1 MKTTIKR
8 SKFLKHTLLHHPCYA
23 LSAIDTNCIG
33 GSMLNY
39 KILLIAAAVLAL
51 TGCHKQVK
59 PPSYIEVPPTKPM
72 QPPVEHINLTS
83 DTLFRFN
90 ASGAQDLLPSGRA
103 KLDEI
108 ARGLQSRY
116 VSIQNIEL
124 VGHTDRL
131 GQAEYNYNLGM
142 KRAKTVYDYL
152 RSRGIPANAM
162 SYKSAGENQ
171 PVTDG
176 CVNVTPRSSLIQCLQ
191 PDRRVS
197 IAIQGVKR

>member
-1 MKTTIKR
+1 
-8 SKFLKHTLLHHPCYA
+8 
-23 LSAIDTNCIG
+23 
-33 GSMLNY
+33 MLNY
-39 KILLIAAAVLAL
+39 KAAFVTAIMLAL
-51 TGCHKQVK
+51 VGCHKQAKV
-59 PPSYIEVPPTKPM
+59 PSYIEVQPTKPTKPM
-72 QPPVEHINLTS
+72 QPVPQPVEYINLTS

-90 ASGAQDLLPSGRA
+90 GSSSSDLLPAGRA

-108 ARGLQSRY
+108 AQGLKARY
-116 VSIQNIEL
+116 VSIQSIEL

-131 GQAEYNYNLGM
+131 GQAEYNYTLGM

-152 RSRGIPANAM
+152 RSRGIPANIM

-176 CVNVTPRSSLIQCLQ
+176 CPNVSPRASLIQCLQ

-197 IAIQGVKR
+197 IGIQGNKR